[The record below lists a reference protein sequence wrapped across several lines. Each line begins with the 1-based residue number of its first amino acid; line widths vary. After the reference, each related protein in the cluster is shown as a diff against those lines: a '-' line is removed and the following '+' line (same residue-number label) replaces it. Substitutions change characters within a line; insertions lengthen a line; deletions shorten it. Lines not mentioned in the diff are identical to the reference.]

1 MSKITQ
7 EAYDE
12 EIKELMEGL
21 GLTEEEA
28 VEDAIKCFEMKVM
41 PASFVYIAQRL
52 VQVILAILANHYVTH
67 LCHVVESSH
76 FRCARS
82 KEKNEIFQVLTML
95 ITYLEIYLICS

>member
-41 PASFVYIAQRL
+41 FRILCLHRSRISEKYLSFCSLY
-52 VQVILAILANHYVTH
+52 AI
-67 LCHVVESSH
+67 
-76 FRCARS
+76 
-82 KEKNEIFQVLTML
+82 I
-95 ITYLEIYLICS
+95 